1 MTVINRMTNNSPQE
15 GLSGRQIM
23 YDEDGKPCR
32 SCNTLLDFQYVTGK
46 ITNGLKNLSSNATLA
61 NTAAATATSQD
72 LIPGSRT
79 YTKVDPPDVEQLG
92 RSSWTLLHAAAANY
106 PVKPSDEQKGEMKQF
121 LNIFSHI
128 YPCNWCAKDFE
139 KYIRENAP
147 KIESREE
154 LGRWMCEAHNK
165 VNTKLRKPKFD
176 CNFWGKRWKDGWDE

>member
-1 MTVINRMTNNSPQE
+1 M
-15 GLSGRQIM
+15 
-23 YDEDGKPCR
+23 
-32 SCNTLLDFQYVTGK
+32 TGK
-46 ITNGLKNLSSNATLA
+46 ISNGLKNLSTNATLA

-176 CNFWGKRWKDGWDE
+176 CNFWEKRWKDGWDE